1 MRKLKGFT
9 LVELLVVIAIIGILA
24 TIGLVALN
32 GAREKAR
39 DAARKSD
46 VGQVKTA
53 LLLYSDD
60 YGSAYP
66 NATNY
71 AGLDAKLVPGYISK
85 VPAESKTGWPAY
97 IYSPCIAGGSPG
109 YTAFSLYATLESPPN
124 TFFWVDS
131 LGNSGDKVLA
141 ITGSV
146 C

>member
-1 MRKLKGFT
+1 MRKVKGFT

-46 VGQVKTA
+46 IGQVKTA

-60 YGSAYP
+60 NGSAYP
-66 NATNY
+66 AVTY
-71 AGLDAKLVPGYISK
+71 GSLLTPLVPTYISK
-85 VPAESKTGWPAY
+85 LPLETKVGFAAY
-97 IYSPCIAGGSPG
+97 PNYV
-109 YTAFSLYATLESPPN
+109 YTACSSNTRYLLYATLESPVN

-131 LGNSGDKVLA
+131 LGNSGDKVTS
-141 ITGSV
+141 ITGAA